1 MEQVKTCLGGYMSKI
16 GELGKKVE
24 FVLKNEGVG
33 SVVKKSYT
41 YVKLTG
47 ARMRDRKYTGKVFKD
62 VLFINGV
69 DFEALPHPPRYRV
82 LHQIEQLKANNVDCD
97 QNFYLHLNFD
107 QVRNYRVFIIYRA
120 PYNEELGKF
129 IRKAKELNKTVIYD
143 IDDLVIDTKYT
154 DTIKYLKTMSPEEKA
169 GYDQG
174 VHDMQKTLSM
184 CDAVITTTEGMAN
197 ELKNYC
203 PKVFINRNT
212 ASEEMVSLSEEA
224 YAKIKCQKDESENVK
239 LGYFSGSITHNDDFI
254 LIQPA
259 IEKLMKKYQN
269 VELHIVGL
277 LDIPKE
283 FESFKDRVIA
293 HPFVNWKEL
302 PELIASID
310 INLAPLEESIFNEAK
325 SENKWVEAALVR
337 VPTVASNLGAF
348 KRMIQDGKTGV
359 LCNTTDDW
367 YNALESLIL
376 DKSKRSTIAEN
387 AYHYCIEN
395 CTTVLTGYP
404 LAKFL
409 KSMMK
414 PNIAFVLP
422 ALNISG
428 GIMVAFEHC
437 KVLRESGYDVVII
450 NDDFDESRWVTFSGI
465 EFPVMPSRYS
475 YFVGS
480 FDKVVATMWSTVKFL
495 EKYTNIKERYYLVQ
509 NFETNFYQS
518 GDTLRLEANSKYS
531 PNVSVQFLTI
541 SKWCQAWLKE
551 KYEKSARYLPNGIH
565 TENYKGT
572 KRSFEGKIKILI
584 EGDCGVYY
592 KNVDESFKITNQ
604 LDRDKFEVW
613 YLSYNAKPKD
623 WYKVDKFFNKVP
635 FEEVS
640 KVYKACDILLKT
652 SILES
657 FSYPP
662 LEMMASGGY
671 VVAVPN
677 GGNVEYLKH
686 EENCLFYEQGNLV
699 EGVKAVERLC
709 SDRILRDNLYLNGQ
723 KTAQSRN
730 WESLKEEIVD
740 FYK

>member
-1 MEQVKTCLGGYMSKI
+1 MSRI
-16 GELGKKVE
+16 GELGKKIE
-24 FVLKNEGVG
+24 FVLKKEGISG
-33 SVVKKSYT
+33 LAKKSYT
-41 YVKLTG
+41 YIKLTG
-47 ARMRDRKYTGKVFKD
+47 PRMKEKKYIGKVFKD

-69 DFEALPHPPRYRV
+69 DFNALPHPPRYRV
-82 LHQIEQLKANNVDCD
+82 LHQIEQLKANNIDCD
-97 QNFYLHLNFD
+97 QNFYLHLDFD

-154 DTIKYLKTMSPEEKA
+154 DTIKYLKTMSPEEKS

-174 VHDMQKTLSM
+174 VRDMQKTLSM

-197 ELKNYC
+197 ELKKYC

-212 ASEEMVSLSEEA
+212 ASEEMVSLSEKA
-224 YAKIKCQKDESENVK
+224 FENEYSVREKSDIVK

-259 IEKLMKKYQN
+259 IEKLMKKYTN

-293 HPFVNWKEL
+293 HPFVDWKEL
-302 PELIASID
+302 PKLIASID
-310 INLAPLEESIFNEAK
+310 INLAPLENSIFNEAK
-325 SENKWVEAALVR
+325 SENKWIEAALVR

-348 KRMIQDGKTGV
+348 KHMIKDKETGV
-359 LCNTTDDW
+359 LCDTTDDW
-367 YNALESLIL
+367 FDALEKLIL
-376 DKSKRSTIAEN
+376 NQELRDSIGTK
-387 AYHYCIEN
+387 AYEYCKNN

-409 KSMMK
+409 KSMMQ

-437 KVLRESGYDVVII
+437 RILKEHGIDVTII
-450 NDDFDESRWVTFSGI
+450 NDDYDQTKWITFDGV
-465 EFPVMPSRYS
+465 EFPVLPSRYS
-475 YFVGS
+475 YFKGS
-480 FDKVVATMWSTVKFL
+480 FDKAVATMWSTVNFL
-495 EKYTNIKERYYLVQ
+495 EKYSNIKQRFYLVQ
-509 NFETNFYQS
+509 NFETNFYQANDS
-518 GDTLRLEANSKYS
+518 LRLKANSKYC
-531 PNVSVQFLTI
+531 PNVPVTFLTI
-541 SKWCQAWLKE
+541 SKWCQKWLKE
-551 KYEKSARYLPNGIH
+551 KYEKESRYVSNGIH
-565 TENYKGT
+565 INNYIGE
-572 KRSFEGKIKILI
+572 KRNFNGKIRILI

-592 KNVDESFKITNQ
+592 KNVDESFKIANQ
-604 LDRDKFEVW
+604 LDRNKFEVW

-640 KVYKACDILLKT
+640 KIYKSCHILLKT

-662 LEMMASGGY
+662 LEMMATGGY
-671 VVAVPN
+671 VVAIPN

-686 EENCLFYEQGNLV
+686 EENCLFYERGNIE
-699 EGVKAVERLC
+699 EGLKSIYKICE
-709 SDRILRDNLYLNGQ
+709 DKELRENLYINGL
-723 KTAQSRN
+723 KTSQNRDWKALD
-730 WESLKEEIVD
+730 EKIVQ
-740 FYK
+740 FYSS